1 MRLLR
6 EYIRELLT
14 EAAKGPKDLIA
25 ADTYIKV
32 KVSDEDVFITYADR
46 FGTSNTYP
54 SRGEPVG
61 EITMAPASEFVRH
74 PIGPCD
80 GAYSIEYSEA
90 MDGWGPMLYD
100 VAIEVATQ
108 LGGGLTPDRSEV
120 SSAAERVWDY
130 YLSNRSDVN
139 HHQLDVTDRD
149 IRFSKVPVQKLTPE
163 IEEDDCT
170 QKNPIR
176 KYGLK
181 WHESALS
188 KRYTKAPTTIN
199 ALRAAGRLIEQ

>member
-1 MRLLR
+1 
-6 EYIRELLT
+6 
-14 EAAKGPKDLIA
+14 
-25 ADTYIKV
+25 
-32 KVSDEDVFITYADR
+32 
-46 FGTSNTYP
+46 
-54 SRGEPVG
+54 
-61 EITMAPASEFVRH
+61 
-74 PIGPCD
+74 
-80 GAYSIEYSEA
+80 
-90 MDGWGPMLYD
+90 MLYD

-176 KYGLK
+176 KY
-181 WHESALS
+181 
-188 KRYTKAPTTIN
+188 
-199 ALRAAGRLIEQ
+199 LIGFFLCL